1 MTARTLR
8 IIRIVIAAALAIAAG
23 WSVATENFIALLTAV
38 VLAMVLIF
46 FFSRAT
52 KEVTRDERT
61 NMLYAKASRM
71 AIAVTIP
78 LAAIISVILIA
89 LKEHLPSEVVIAA
102 YTLAYFCCVILMVH
116 AFFYSYYNR
125 KS

>member
-8 IIRIVIAAALAIAAG
+8 IIRIIVAAALGITAA

-52 KEVTRDERT
+52 KEGT

-71 AIAVTIP
+71 AIAVTMP
-78 LAAIISVILIA
+78 LAAITSVVLIA

-102 YTLAYFCCVILMVH
+102 YTLAYFCCVILLVH
-116 AFFYSYYNR
+116 SFFYSYYNR